1 MRISIR
7 VFTDMEKSNPRI
19 AILSGKGGTG
29 KTLVSVNLSA
39 VSDGAVYVDCDV
51 EEPNGHIFLKP
62 EWTEKKTVATKLPL
76 VDKGLCTGCRKCIDF
91 CRFNALAYI
100 AKRVVVFEN
109 ICHSCG
115 GCSLVCPENAI
126 SEYDNPIGEIKS
138 GWSDKTRVYSGITD
152 IGVESGVPV
161 IRQLLEEVRDES
173 GTVILDCPP
182 GSSCSVME
190 SIKDA
195 DYCLLVAEPSLF
207 GAHNLRM
214 VHQLVHSLGKPFG
227 AVLNKCGEGEDP
239 SERYCQENNI
249 RIIGRIPFDMELGR
263 LNSNGMIA
271 TRENE
276 RFEEMF
282 KEIFNSLMSEVKCE
296 TASDS

>member
-1 MRISIR
+1 MKISTPG
-7 VFTDMEKSNPRI
+7 FTDMGKSNPRI

-39 VSDGAVYVDCDV
+39 VSDDAAYVDCDV

-62 EWTEKKTVATKLPL
+62 EWTERMTVSTKLPL
-76 VDKGLCTGCRKCIDF
+76 VDRDLCTGCRKCIDF

-109 ICHSCG
+109 VCHSCG

-126 SEYDNPIGEIKS
+126 SEYDNPIGEIMS
-138 GWSDKTRVYSGITD
+138 GWSGETKVYSGITD

-161 IRQLLEEVRDES
+161 IRQLLEEVRKEK

-190 SIKDA
+190 SIKDS
-195 DYCLLVAEPSLF
+195 DYCILVAEPSLF

-214 VHQLVHSLGKPFG
+214 VHHLAMTMGKSFG
-227 AVLNKCGEGEDP
+227 AILNKCGVDEDP
-239 SERYCQENNI
+239 SERYCIENNI

-263 LNSNGMIA
+263 LNSNGIVA
-271 TRENE
+271 VRENE
-276 RFEEMF
+276 GYAAMF
-282 KEIFNSLMSEVKCE
+282 KEIFAALISEVNCE
-296 TASDS
+296 TASDT

>member
-1 MRISIR
+1 M
-7 VFTDMEKSNPRI
+7 DMGRSNSRI
-19 AILSGKGGTG
+19 AVLSGKGGTG
-29 KTLVSVNLSA
+29 KTLISVNLSA
-39 VSDGAVYVDCDV
+39 VASGAVYVDCDV

-62 EWTEKKTVATKLPL
+62 EWTGNMTVAAKLPII
-76 VDKGLCTGCRKCIDF
+76 DKGLCTGCRKCIDF

-109 ICHSCG
+109 VCHSCG
-115 GCSLVCPENAI
+115 GCSIVCPEKAI

-138 GWSDKTRVYSGITD
+138 GWSDEIKIYSGITD

-161 IRQLLEEVRDES
+161 IRKLLDEIRKEK

-190 SIKDA
+190 SIRDS
-195 DYCLLVAEPSLF
+195 DYCILVAEPSIF

-214 VHQLVHSLGKPFG
+214 VHQLVMKMGKPFG
-227 AVLNKCGEGEDP
+227 AILNKCDDGEDP
-239 SERYCQENNI
+239 SRRYCNENNI

-263 LNSNGMIA
+263 LNSNGKVA
-271 TRENE
+271 VREDGKYSA
-276 RFEEMF
+276 MF
-282 KEIFNSLMSEVKCE
+282 KEIFDSLMSEVNCE
-296 TASDS
+296 TASDT